1 MAQADLNPSL
11 NPSGAVSYVDVSPL
25 SRGKRVCVYLSDLFL
40 NFLLSLFVFS
50 AIVFPIYGK
59 TTGYFG
65 YREENNAVSRQM
77 IDILSENKLY
87 EAKEGSDRY
96 DFDTNLRYCGDLF
109 LKDCLTDHNDHDYFG
124 TFYLHYL
131 SFDRKALVS
140 LYQENDLHHF
150 FDYQE
155 ETVSLKAQYRKEFA
169 PLLDPSDKIA
179 PFYEKDYQ
187 AFLSSFFASS
197 MYARMIQDL
206 LHSDKITSDSP
217 LYNYRLLKKKQDQNT
232 HFHQSSIVFS
242 VYISYVI
249 SSLILFLLIPLLT
262 KRGRTITML
271 MLHQE
276 RVSITSFAPL
286 EKRQNLFFL
295 IYLLLASFPLSLFV
309 PMLYLPFTELFALPQ
324 LSILSLVSL
333 LLPLVSFIIL
343 LSTSAKQTLMDLLS
357 HSVMIDSA
365 SLGRIFAAKGYQL

>member
-40 NFLLSLFVFS
+40 DFLLSLFVFS
-50 AIVFPIYGK
+50 AVVFPIYGK
-59 TTGYFG
+59 ATGYFG
-65 YREENNAVSRQM
+65 YREENNALSRQM

-87 EAKEGSDRY
+87 ETKEGSDRY

-109 LKDCLTDHNDHDYFG
+109 LKDCLTDQSDHDYFG
-124 TFYLHYL
+124 TFYLRYL
-131 SFDRKALVS
+131 SFDKKALVS

-169 PLLDPSDKIA
+169 PLLVPGDRIA
-179 PFYEKDYQ
+179 SSYEKDYQ

-217 LYNYRLLKKKQDQNT
+217 LY
-232 HFHQSSIVFS
+232 H
-242 VYISYVI
+242 
-249 SSLILFLLIPLLT
+249 
-262 KRGRTITML
+262 
-271 MLHQE
+271 
-276 RVSITSFAPL
+276 
-286 EKRQNLFFL
+286 
-295 IYLLLASFPLSLFV
+295 
-309 PMLYLPFTELFALPQ
+309 
-324 LSILSLVSL
+324 
-333 LLPLVSFIIL
+333 
-343 LSTSAKQTLMDLLS
+343 
-357 HSVMIDSA
+357 
-365 SLGRIFAAKGYQL
+365 